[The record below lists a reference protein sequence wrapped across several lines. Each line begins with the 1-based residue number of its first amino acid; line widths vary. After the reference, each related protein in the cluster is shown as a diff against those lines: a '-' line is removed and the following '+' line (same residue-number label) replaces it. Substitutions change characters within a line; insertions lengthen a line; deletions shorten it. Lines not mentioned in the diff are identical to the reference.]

1 MDKNEAEAVIKDT
14 IEFASEEVKK
24 NRRKGKRNIIIT
36 ACISVVVITAVFVL
50 GSLYNKLH
58 LSYIP
63 YGDTGIVCTDDEIRT
78 TNNFAQLIAYEVTF
92 RDENIEFLI
101 LCSSP
106 SSRHEKPKGV
116 TTIVDTNDIWDI
128 IETDDGEETVSYI
141 DKVYYLPESSINGL
155 PFIYNAG
162 YMPLDMDETN
172 REDVISRLMEESTLI
187 WER

>member
-36 ACISVVVITAVFVL
+36 ACICVVVITAVFVL
-50 GSLYNKLH
+50 GSFYNKLH
-58 LSYIP
+58 LSYIS
-63 YGDTGIVCTDDEIRT
+63 YEDTGIICTDDEIRT
-78 TNNFAQLIAYEVTF
+78 TNNFAQLITYEVTF

-116 TTIVDTNDIWDI
+116 TTIVDTNVIWDT

-162 YMPLDMDETN
+162 YMPLDMDDTN
-172 REDVISRLMEESTLI
+172 REEVISRLMEESTLI

>member
-1 MDKNEAEAVIKDT
+1 MMDKNEVEAVIKDT

-36 ACISVVVITAVFVL
+36 ACICVVVITAVFVL
-50 GSLYNKLH
+50 GLYNRLH
-58 LSYIP
+58 LSYIS
-63 YGDTGIVCTDDEIRT
+63 YEDTGIICTDDEIRT

-116 TTIVDTNDIWDI
+116 TTIVDTNVIWDT

-141 DKVYYLPESSINGL
+141 DKVYYLPESSINDL

-162 YMPLDMDETN
+162 YMPLDMDDTN
-172 REDVISRLMEESTLI
+172 REEGISRLMEESTLI